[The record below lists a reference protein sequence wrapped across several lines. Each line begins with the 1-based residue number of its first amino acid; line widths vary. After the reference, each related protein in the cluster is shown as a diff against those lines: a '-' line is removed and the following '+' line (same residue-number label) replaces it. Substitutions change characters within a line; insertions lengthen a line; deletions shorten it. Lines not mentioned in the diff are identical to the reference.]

1 MRRKNVLLLL
11 VLLTGWTGLAAQ
23 VIKPVTWK
31 FSVNRVDAQKVEVIA
46 DATIEE
52 PWHLYST
59 NLPEGGPVATSLN
72 FDASDLYQ
80 PIGKLQEVPEAK
92 VSFDETF
99 EMEVGY
105 FSKKARIIQ
114 QLEVSSAEALNIKG
128 YVEFMACDDARCLP
142 PDQVDFDLAVP
153 AFQKA
158 EVQSVAVPETEP
170 AKADPESNPGVNAAA
185 EPESEQESIVLSES
199 EKEASTESE
208 TEKTFWGV
216 FWFSFLGGLAA
227 LLTPC
232 VFPMIPLTV
241 SFFLRNADN
250 RIKALRDGF
259 FYGITIIF
267 AYVFLGLAIAIIFG
281 ADALN
286 SLATSYVFNIIF
298 FALLVFFA
306 ASFFGA
312 FELTMPSKWST
323 ALDSKADQKGG
334 LLGVILMGLTFVL
347 VSFSCTGPIV
357 GTLLVEAAVGGNL
370 LSPAVGMFGFSLAL
384 AIPFTLFAI
393 FPTAMKSLPKS
404 GGWMNS
410 VKVVLGFVVLAF
422 SLKFLSVADAVGEWG
437 LLDREVFLVIW
448 IAIFLLMGLYLIGKI
463 KFAHDSDLPYLSVP
477 RTLLAI
483 ATFAFVFYLIPGLW
497 GAPLKAVSSFL
508 PSTVTQDFDLTRN
521 QGFASGGSVTQATV
535 LPEGKSV
542 KAGPYGL
549 VKYTDYEEGLE
560 AARQAGK
567 PVFLDF
573 TGKGCAN
580 CRKMENLVWSDGT
593 VRNMLASEFVIVSLY
608 IDDRE
613 MLPEAEQYVSEVTGK
628 HVRTVGNKWS
638 DFQITHY
645 QSNSQPLYV
654 VLDHQ
659 EKRLNSP
666 RGYDTDVPA
675 FIEWMKEGVEAFKD
689 QK

>member
-1 MRRKNVLLLL
+1 MKRKSILIVLAF
-11 VLLTGWTGLAAQ
+11 VAGWTALTAQ
-23 VIKPVTWK
+23 MIKPVTWK
-31 FSVNRVDAQKVEVIA
+31 FSVSRLDAQTVEVIA
-46 DATIEE
+46 DATIDE

-59 NLPEGGPVATSLN
+59 KLPEGGPVATSLN
-72 FDASDLYQ
+72 FEASNLFHPVADLRE
-80 PIGKLQEVPEAK
+80 IPEAK
-92 VSFDETF
+92 IVYDETF

-114 QLEVSSAEALNIKG
+114 KLEVSSADAFEIKG
-128 YVEFMACDDARCLP
+128 YVEFMACDDSRCLP
-142 PDQVDFDLAVP
+142 PDQVDFALAVP
-153 AFQKA
+153 AFQSEA
-158 EVQSVAVPETEP
+158 QEVAVTKMDSIEVISEP
-170 AKADPESNPGVNAAA
+170 IQEEVITA
-185 EPESEQESIVLSES
+185 ELA
-199 EKEASTESE
+199 KEASTNGE
-208 TEKTFWGV
+208 TAKSLWGV
-216 FWFSFLGGLAA
+216 FWFSFLGGLSA

-250 RIKALRDGF
+250 RAKALRDGF
-259 FYGITIIF
+259 FYGLTIIF
-267 AYVFLGLAIAIIFG
+267 AYVFLGLAIAVIFG

-286 SLATSYVFNIIF
+286 GLATSYVFNIIF
-298 FALLVFFA
+298 FALLVFFSV
-306 ASFFGA
+306 SFFGA

-357 GTLLVEAAVGGNL
+357 GFLLVEAAVGGQL
-370 LSPAVGMFGFSLAL
+370 FSPAIGMFGFSLAL

-393 FPTAMKSLPKS
+393 FPTAMKSLPRS

-483 ATFAFVFYLIPGLW
+483 GTFAFVFYLIPGLW

-508 PSTVTQDFDLTRN
+508 PSTITQDFDLTRS
-521 QGFASGGSVTQATV
+521 QGFVMGATSGMQ
-535 LPEGKSV
+535 PEGESV

-549 VKYTDYEEGLE
+549 FKYTDYDEGLE
-560 AARQAGK
+560 AARKAGK

-580 CRKMENLVWSDGT
+580 CKKMENMVWSDGT
-593 VRNMLASEFVIVSLY
+593 VRNMLASEFIIVSLY
-608 IDDRE
+608 VDNRE
-613 MLPEAEQYVSEVTGK
+613 MLPEAKQYVSEVTGK
-628 HVRTVGNKWS
+628 RVRTVGNKWS

-645 QSNSQPLYV
+645 QNNSQPLYV
-654 VLDHQ
+654 VLNHD
-659 EKRLNSP
+659 EKALTAP
-666 RGYDTDVPA
+666 RGYDTDVTA
-675 FIEWMKEGVEAFKD
+675 FIEWMKGGIEAFK
-689 QK
+689 QQNQ